1 MRIIFSKESVMY
13 KNSCIKCD
21 VEKCKHNADGSNCAL
36 NSIKIT
42 CGCGDGCTC
51 CGDYSE
57 KE

>member
-1 MRIIFSKESVMY
+1 MY

-21 VEKCKHNADGSNCAL
+21 VEKCKHNADGCNCEL
-36 NSIKIT
+36 ESIKVT
-42 CGCGDGCTC
+42 CGCGEQCTC

>member
-1 MRIIFSKESVMY
+1 MY

-21 VEKCKHNADGSNCAL
+21 VKKCKHNADGCNCEL
-36 NSIKIT
+36 ESIKVT
-42 CGCGDGCTC
+42 CGCGEQCTC